1 MVNKVKVEV
10 AGASYT
16 IATSEQEGYVRDLAK
31 EMSEDID
38 SLMVRNPSLSMN
50 DALVL
55 CSIAYLSEYK
65 KEALITYD
73 DTTCFAENRHTVKN
87 GGEFTL
93 DFAPSVYICVEGNAT
108 ILGDGYERE
117 IKQGEYFYLPYVAEG
132 KFKITAKNSATFIEC
147 LPSKQ
152 D

>member
-1 MVNKVKVEV
+1 MVNKIKIEV

-31 EMSEDID
+31 EMSEDLD

-65 KEALITYD
+65 KEAANCDHIRSQLKEYLS
-73 DTTCFAENRHTVKN
+73 DTAR
-87 GGEFTL
+87 
-93 DFAPSVYICVEGNAT
+93 A
-108 ILGDGYERE
+108 
-117 IKQGEYFYLPYVAEG
+117 
-132 KFKITAKNSATFIEC
+132 
-147 LPSKQ
+147 
-152 D
+152 

>member
-1 MVNKVKVEV
+1 MVNKVKIEV

-55 CSIAYLSEYK
+55 CAIAYLSEYK
-65 KEALITYD
+65 KEAANSDHIRSQLKEY
-73 DTTCFAENRHTVKN
+73 
-87 GGEFTL
+87 
-93 DFAPSVYICVEGNAT
+93 
-108 ILGDGYERE
+108 LGDTARARMEVDEANRRADRLARE
-117 IKQGEYFYLPYVAEG
+117 VEELKKRYGV
-132 KFKITAKNSATFIEC
+132 
-147 LPSKQ
+147 
-152 D
+152 

>member
-1 MVNKVKVEV
+1 MVNKVKIEV

-38 SLMVRNPSLSMN
+38 SLMVRTPSLSMT

-65 KEALITYD
+65 KEAANCDHIRSQLKEY
-73 DTTCFAENRHTVKN
+73 
-87 GGEFTL
+87 
-93 DFAPSVYICVEGNAT
+93 
-108 ILGDGYERE
+108 LGDTARARMETDEANRRADRLARE
-117 IKQGEYFYLPYVAEG
+117 VEELKKRYGV
-132 KFKITAKNSATFIEC
+132 
-147 LPSKQ
+147 
-152 D
+152 